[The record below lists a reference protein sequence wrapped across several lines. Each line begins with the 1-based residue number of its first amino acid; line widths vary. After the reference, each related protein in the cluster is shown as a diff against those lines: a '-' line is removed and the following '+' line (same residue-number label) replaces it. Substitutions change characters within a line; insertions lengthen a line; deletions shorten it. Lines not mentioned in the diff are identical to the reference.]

1 MSTEITSRLKALVRH
16 VPPGFVVDSA
26 WLDRQGIGPKSIR
39 GYVRQGWLEKVTR
52 GVYRRPFLGKDFSYM
67 QDWDTALASIQR
79 IMGYRVHLGG
89 SSALKIRGYGNCM
102 WPEEGNPVY
111 LYGSV
116 PPWLSQLRLESGA
129 RFHVRSRSLFGDDL
143 LGIENCFC
151 SEYGVPLSLS
161 DAVSADTGGSDPA
174 DDDETASYTKWK
186 LLEPRWPIHVSTP
199 ERAAMEALEDF
210 PGRGTF
216 HDLDMMFLGLSGM
229 RPKHVTPLLRTC
241 RSVKVKRLFFV
252 LAERHSHI
260 WLDYVD
266 KKTVDFGSGPRALA
280 KGGRLHPVYRIYVPD
295 ELLAPFEYNH
305 ESLANVQ

>member
-1 MSTEITSRLKALVRH
+1 MSLERTSKLKALVRH
-16 VPPGFVVDSA
+16 VPPGFVVDAA

-39 GYVRQGWLEKVTR
+39 GYMRQGWLEKVAR
-52 GVYRRPFLGKDFSYM
+52 GVYRRSGPPEGLSRM
-67 QDWDTALASIQR
+67 TDWQMLVASIQR

-89 SSALKIRGYGNCM
+89 SSALKVRGYGNCM
-102 WPEEGNPVY
+102 WPEGENPVY

-129 RFHVRSRSLFGDDL
+129 RFHVRSRSLFGEDL
-143 LGIENCFC
+143 FGIENCFHA
-151 SEYGVPLSLS
+151 EYGVPLALP
-161 DAVSADTGGSDPA
+161 DDTFADTGGSDPA
-174 DDDETASYTKWK
+174 DDDEATSYKQWK
-186 LLEPRWPIHVSTP
+186 LLEPRWPIHVSTF

-216 HDLDMMFLGLSGM
+216 HDLDMMFLSLSGM
-229 RPKHVTPLLRTC
+229 RPKHVMPLLRTC

-266 KKTVDFGSGPRALA
+266 KTAVDFGSGPRALA

-295 ELLAPFEYNH
+295 ELLAPFEYDH

>member
-1 MSTEITSRLKALVRH
+1 MSPETTSRLKALVRH
-16 VPPGFVVDSA
+16 VPPGFVVDAA

-52 GVYRRPFLGKDFSYM
+52 GVYRRPLLGKDFSYM

-89 SSALKIRGYGNCM
+89 SSALKVRGYESCL

-116 PPWLSQLRLESGA
+116 PSWLKRLPLESA
-129 RFHVRSRSLFGDDL
+129 RFQVRSRSLFGDDL
-143 LGIENCFC
+143 FGIENSFC
-151 SEYGVPLSLS
+151 SEYGVPLALS
-161 DAVSADTGGSDPA
+161 DGTFADTGGSAPA
-174 DDDETASYTKWK
+174 DDENASYTKWN
-186 LLEPRWPIHVSTP
+186 LLKPRWPIHVSTL
-199 ERAAMEALEDF
+199 ERAAMEVLDDF

-216 HDLDMMFLGLSGM
+216 HDLDMMFWRLSGM
-229 RPKHVTPLLRTC
+229 RPRHVMPLLRTC

-260 WLDYVD
+260 WLDHVD
-266 KKTVDFGSGPRALA
+266 KTAVDFGSGPRALA

-295 ELLAPFEYNH
+295 ELLAPFEYDH